1 MFLQPST
8 VAEDKNDDVCME
20 ITRLLARDLSMD
32 TLIGGQE
39 RRANA
44 SREESE
50 VISLFR
56 DSVSDGNNTWNYIC
70 MRALEKPYPLR
81 RNALRIT
88 STNVAIHE
96 AKDFWN
102 CWDDIMFRRKDSDHD
117 KRNDDDICA

>member
-1 MFLQPST
+1 MYESSSTSEKSVLLMFLQPST

-50 VISLFR
+50 VISLSR
-56 DSVSDGNNTWNYIC
+56 NSVSDGNNT
-70 MRALEKPYPLR
+70 
-81 RNALRIT
+81 
-88 STNVAIHE
+88 
-96 AKDFWN
+96 
-102 CWDDIMFRRKDSDHD
+102 
-117 KRNDDDICA
+117 

>member
-50 VISLFR
+50 VISL
-56 DSVSDGNNTWNYIC
+56 SG
-70 MRALEKPYPLR
+70 
-81 RNALRIT
+81 
-88 STNVAIHE
+88 
-96 AKDFWN
+96 
-102 CWDDIMFRRKDSDHD
+102 
-117 KRNDDDICA
+117 